1 MGANRRLR
9 RSQQQQPNPDITI
22 VDPNSYR
29 GKPKPVLLT
38 EPSLQDLASYGPQIL
53 QALRA
58 GSAGAPWPLRAC
70 RLAR

>member
-9 RSQQQQPNPDITI
+9 RSQQQPKPDITN

-38 EPSLQDLASYGPQIL
+38 EPSQ
-53 QALRA
+53 
-58 GSAGAPWPLRAC
+58 
-70 RLAR
+70 